1 MAFGR
6 IGIDLSQRRL
16 AGRQEL
22 AEDLR
27 ELDGCRPGLR

>member
-22 AEDLR
+22 AENLS
-27 ELDGCRPGLR
+27 